1 MIRVVVLFDDTCAH
15 HIIDINWCPISM
27 LGNSLSV
34 IWYVTNN
41 DIKHNFFSKN
51 RTTNLLR
58 HVA

>member
-1 MIRVVVLFDDTCAH
+1 
-15 HIIDINWCPISM
+15 M

-41 DIKHNFFSKN
+41 DIKHNFVRKN
-51 RTTNLLR
+51 RTTNLQR